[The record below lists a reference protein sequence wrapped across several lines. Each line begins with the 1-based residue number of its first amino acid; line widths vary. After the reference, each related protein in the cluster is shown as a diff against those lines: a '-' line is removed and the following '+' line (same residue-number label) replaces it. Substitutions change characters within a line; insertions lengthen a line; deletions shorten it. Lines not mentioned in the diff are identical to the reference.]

1 MVNGVS
7 MTQLKMI
14 VLSLAASVGR
24 VAALNVKPDDVVL
37 KVPMQGGFGSFSFHV
52 AGSDTKLERNE
63 MQQFGVFQ
71 DQKLLGSR
79 NLPPFQDE
87 VSTVSVML

>member
-24 VAALNVKPDDVVL
+24 VADLNVKPDDVVL

-71 DQKLLGSR
+71 DQNCWAHESSTV
-79 NLPPFQDE
+79 QDE

>member
-24 VAALNVKPDDVVL
+24 VADLHVKPDDVVL
-37 KVPMQGGFGSFSFHV
+37 KVPVQGGFGSFSFHV
-52 AGSDTKLERNE
+52 AGSDTKLE
-63 MQQFGVFQ
+63 
-71 DQKLLGSR
+71 
-79 NLPPFQDE
+79 P
-87 VSTVSVML
+87 STDKREHEWLR

>member
-1 MVNGVS
+1 
-7 MTQLKMI
+7 
-14 VLSLAASVGR
+14 
-24 VAALNVKPDDVVL
+24 
-37 KVPMQGGFGSFSFHV
+37 MQGGFGSFSFHV

-71 DQKLLGSR
+71 DQNCWAHESSTV
-79 NLPPFQDE
+79 QDE